1 MKLDLNSL
9 ASSIESLEASLNVV
23 GNQVWFSSLPTDA
36 QNTLIA
42 GVIQNFEFVHELSI
56 KMIRRRIEMDAAS
69 PTETDFANFRD
80 LLRTAAER
88 GMITDVEAW
97 FGYRKLRN
105 ETSHTYDRQKAQKV
119 FHGIPAFL
127 RDAKALMRE
136 LQARNV

>member
-1 MKLDLNSL
+1 MKLDLTSLSNS
-9 ASSIESLEASLNVV
+9 IDSLEASLNVV
-23 GNQVWFSSLPTDA
+23 ADEAWFSALPKAA
-36 QNTLIA
+36 QNTMIA

-56 KMIRRRIEMDAAS
+56 KMIRRRIEIDAAS
-69 PTETDFANFRD
+69 PTEADFSNFRD
-80 LLRTAAER
+80 LLRSAAER
-88 GMITDVEAW
+88 GMIADVEAW

-105 ETSHTYDRQKAQKV
+105 ETSHTYDRHKAQKV